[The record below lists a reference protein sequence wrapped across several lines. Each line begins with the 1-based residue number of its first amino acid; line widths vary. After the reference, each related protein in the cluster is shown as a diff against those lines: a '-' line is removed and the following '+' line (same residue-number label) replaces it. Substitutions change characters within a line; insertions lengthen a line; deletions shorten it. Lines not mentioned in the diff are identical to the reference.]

1 MTTTILDCKRI
12 INSYV
17 TQYDQH
23 ILLLLIWI
31 LLEKLKEL
39 MLKILRGH
47 QENCAYVYIDE
58 ISRKEKRKC
67 QNKKKKVNVL

>member
-1 MTTTILDCKRI
+1 MTTTILDCKRV

-23 ILLLLIWI
+23 ILLIWI
-31 LLEKLKEL
+31 LLEKLKVL
-39 MLKILRGH
+39 MLKILKGD
-47 QENCAYVYIDE
+47 QEKCACVYIDE

-67 QNKKKKVNVL
+67 